1 MDLPVSSSQLESLRA
16 ALFHI
21 HESFMYNEDSDSFTV
36 PPGSKPLHLSTDQM
50 IDITYIFYC
59 LPKIIDPS
67 AARPY
72 PAPGSKTC
80 LILTHRH
87 VALLS
92 RLIKMSLEIY
102 SLDSD
107 LGDYSNVI
115 NKFLYNLHPKELSRL
130 YNLNSFFLKQNI
142 PF

>member
-1 MDLPVSSSQLESLRA
+1 MDLPFSPSQLESLKA

-21 HESFMYNEDSDSFTV
+21 HESFMYSEDSDSFTAT
-36 PPGSKPLHLSTDQM
+36 SDSEPLHLSTDQM

-59 LPKIIDPS
+59 LPKLIDPS
-67 AARPY
+67 AAPPVPR
-72 PAPGSKTC
+72 ANSKTC
-80 LILTHRH
+80 IILTHRH
-87 VALLS
+87 VSLLV

-102 SLDSD
+102 SLDSH

-115 NKFLYNLHPKELSRL
+115 VKFLYNLHPKELSRL
-130 YNLNSFFLKQNI
+130 YNLHTYFSKQKI